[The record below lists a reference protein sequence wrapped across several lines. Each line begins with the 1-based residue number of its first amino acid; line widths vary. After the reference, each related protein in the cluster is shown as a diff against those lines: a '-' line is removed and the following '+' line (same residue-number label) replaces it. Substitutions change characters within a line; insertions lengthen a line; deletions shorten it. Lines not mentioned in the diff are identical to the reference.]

1 MIKGQ
6 YQVIS
11 KLMIISRQQN
21 TNVPWQAIN
30 HLQMGK
36 KKKNYLKNPIKF
48 KKTGRTELKVRKGVI
63 RLSLIYT
70 TGGMYFF

>member
-1 MIKGQ
+1 MSHG
-6 YQVIS
+6 
-11 KLMIISRQQN
+11 KLSI
-21 TNVPWQAIN
+21 TCKWE
-30 HLQMGK
+30 K